1 LASWPPAGGPS
12 LCAYRGTN
20 GKGST
25 TSLIAAAL
33 SASGLRTA
41 KFISPYVLDF
51 RERFQIDGRMI
62 SPDELAE
69 CCTEVRRFADSLDR
83 EGCGPTE
90 IELITAIAVL

>member
-1 LASWPPAGGPS
+1 
-12 LCAYRGTN
+12 
-20 GKGST
+20 
-25 TSLIAAAL
+25 
-33 SASGLRTA
+33 
-41 KFISPYVLDF
+41 
-51 RERFQIDGRMI
+51 MI